1 MCCFALG
8 FYCRVCECRVCR
20 MCYFCSRM
28 FEDSKFYCGYYYFY
42 NRVQLLLFRLV
53 CCFLLCKVE
62 CCFLLCVL
70 VSVVFYCVQTS
81 VCGSGDYR
89 LPPLGIWSP
98 AWEWI
103 NPWRTCS
110 QFLEL
115 LILYHPSPSQKHW
128 HAWETSCS
136 ALQIAALKTTPA
148 PFPPRQEAA
157 AGKSTRFIREKPE
170 LTSGWVQFLPRTK

>member
-1 MCCFALG
+1 M
-8 FYCRVCECRVCR
+8 
-20 MCYFCSRM
+20 
-28 FEDSKFYCGYYYFY
+28 
-42 NRVQLLLFRLV
+42 

-115 LILYHPSPSQKHW
+115 LILYHPSPSQKYW
-128 HAWETSCS
+128 HAWEKSCS
-136 ALQIAALKTTPA
+136 ALQIAALKPAPA

-170 LTSGWVQFLPRTK
+170 LTSGLSAIPTHQNKQQTRPPFALQNNGSYFIYRVIFSLVPPLKKRKNSCKYQQIYPG